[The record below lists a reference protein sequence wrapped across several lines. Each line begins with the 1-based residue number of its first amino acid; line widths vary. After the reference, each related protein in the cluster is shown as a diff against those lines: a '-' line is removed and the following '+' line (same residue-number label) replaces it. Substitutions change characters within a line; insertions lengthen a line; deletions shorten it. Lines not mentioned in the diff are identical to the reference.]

1 MAKLYLVPT
10 PIGNLEDITLR
21 ALGVLRSVDYI
32 LAEDTRN
39 TSVLLHHFDIKTRCV
54 AHHQFNEH
62 RTVERIAED
71 IVAGRDVALVTDAGT
86 PAISDP
92 GFLLVRECVRRGVEV
107 ECLPGPTAFVPAL
120 VESAL
125 PCERFCFEG
134 FLPHRKGRQQRLDAL
149 KDEHRTNV
157 LYESPYRISKTLSQL
172 AKSLGAERRAAVCR
186 EISKKFSETL
196 RGTLAEL
203 IEHFSTCTP
212 KGEFVVVVE
221 GMPQ

>member
-1 MAKLYLVPT
+1 MCGSPSVQRT
-10 PIGNLEDITLR
+10 SHRR
-21 ALGVLRSVDYI
+21 AYSRRYRCGTRRS
-32 LAEDTRN
+32 
-39 TSVLLHHFDIKTRCV
+39 
-54 AHHQFNEH
+54 
-62 RTVERIAED
+62 
-71 IVAGRDVALVTDAGT
+71 LVTDAGT

-149 KDEHRTNV
+149 KDEHRTIV

-172 AKSLGAERRAAVCR
+172 AESLGAERRAAVCR

>member
-39 TSVLLHHFDIKTRCV
+39 TSVLLHFDIKTRCV

-71 IVAGRDVALVTDAGT
+71 IGAGRDVALVTDAGT

-149 KDEHRTNV
+149 KDEHRTIV

-172 AKSLGAERRAAVCR
+172 AESLGAERRAAVCR

>member
-39 TSVLLHHFDIKTRCV
+39 TSVLLNHFDIKTRCV

-71 IVAGRDVALVTDAGT
+71 IGAGRDVALVTDAGT

-149 KDEHRTNV
+149 KDEHRTIV

-172 AKSLGAERRAAVCR
+172 AESLGAERRAAVCR

-221 GMPQ
+221 GIPQ

>member
-39 TSVLLHHFDIKTRCV
+39 TSALLHHFDIKTRCV

-71 IVAGRDVALVTDAGT
+71 IGAGRDVALVTDAGT

-149 KDEHRTNV
+149 KDEHRTIV

-172 AKSLGAERRAAVCR
+172 AESLGAERRAAVCR

-221 GMPQ
+221 GIPQ